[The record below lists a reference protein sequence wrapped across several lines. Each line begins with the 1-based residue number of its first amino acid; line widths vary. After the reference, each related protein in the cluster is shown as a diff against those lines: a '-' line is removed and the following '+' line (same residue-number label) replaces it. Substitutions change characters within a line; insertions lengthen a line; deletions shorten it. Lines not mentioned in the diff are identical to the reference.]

1 MKAVQF
7 VNMNNKKYLLH
18 NDVLKI
24 GDNEYLC
31 KCCGCRWIGSIT
43 SPVLVDN
50 EIKVLEYYNKEEITN
65 CK

>member
-7 VNMNNKKYLLH
+7 VNMKNKKYLLH
-18 NDVLKI
+18 NNVLKI

-50 EIKVLEYYNKEEITN
+50 EIKVLEYYNKEQITN